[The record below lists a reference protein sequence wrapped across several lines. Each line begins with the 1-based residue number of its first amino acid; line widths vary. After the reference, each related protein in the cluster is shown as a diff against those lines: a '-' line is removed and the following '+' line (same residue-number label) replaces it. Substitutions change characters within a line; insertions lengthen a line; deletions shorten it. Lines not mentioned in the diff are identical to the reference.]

1 MMDVN
6 AKYKRWGRLALL
18 GLGAVIIVAGL
29 IVAVTLSRDP
39 KPSGDVIVDE
49 TQSEYVA
56 GEEGE
61 SSNED
66 TQDGATENDVIADNN
81 ASSAVDESSESQDIS
96 SDVAVNSSEMPKT
109 GVEDIL
115 PSFVLIAIAV
125 TLLAYNFE
133 LRRAK

>member
-61 SSNED
+61 SGNED

-81 ASSAVDESSESQDIS
+81 ASSAVDESSESQDTS
-96 SDVAVNSSEMPKT
+96 SDVAVNSNEMPKT
-109 GVEDIL
+109 GAEDIL
-115 PSFVLIAIAV
+115 PSFVLIALAV

>member
-18 GLGAVIIVAGL
+18 GLGAVIVVAGL

-66 TQDGATENDVIADNN
+66 TQDNATENDVIADNN

-96 SDVAVNSSEMPKT
+96 SDVVANSNEMPKT
-109 GVEDIL
+109 GAEDIL

-133 LRRAK
+133 LRRAR